1 MGDSKKDSDKQL
13 QFPHGE
19 LGTKPVNEVWMH
31 CETKRLSSLTSV
43 YPDQEW
49 LQKGYLQKRT
59 FDFSSFSPTA
69 TQVTLR
75 VILAL
80 TVMVGF

>member
-13 QFPHGE
+13 QFPHRE
-19 LGTKPVNEVWMH
+19 LGRKPVNEVWMH
-31 CETKRLSSLTSV
+31 SETKRLSSLSCV
-43 YPDQEW
+43 HPDQEW

-59 FDFSSFSPTA
+59 FDFRYFSSTD